1 MLVAVA
7 TALSAL
13 PPPAS
18 ADFYR
23 FSIGPFNTVLRKFV
37 DLDSLKRVE
46 ILRGPSSS
54 VDGSDALGG
63 VVTCITKDPADY
75 LAGRAKPWC
84 FSNRTAYVWRTGIGP
99 NTTAPQNPPAASID
113 RYTSPGR
120 NVAVAL
126 KVEF

>member
-23 FSIGPFNTVLRKFV
+23 FSIGPFNTVPRKFV

-75 LAGRAKPWC
+75 LAGRAKPWY
-84 FSNRTAYVWRTGIGP
+84 FSNRTHVWRTGIGP
-99 NTTAPQNPPAASID
+99 NTTAPQSPPAASID
-113 RYTSPGR
+113 RYTSPR
-120 NVAVAL
+120 PQRPVAL